1 MCRRAEG
8 DAAAAGVS
16 GKPETGMAGGMS
28 GKPETSAGPETGF
41 PARTLYGR
49 LKVLEE
55 PGAPLEPEQRL
66 KAMNRPLLAWYET
79 GFTAAFPGVFLFNAL
94 SVGISELLVCC
105 ILGLPLLAVLTKT
118 GIFSKQVVQ

>member
-79 GFTAAFPGVFLFNAL
+79 HARVLPWREDPQPYRVW
-94 SVGISELLVCC
+94 ISEIMLQQTRVER
-105 ILGLPLLAVLTKT
+105 
-118 GIFSKQVVQ
+118 

>member
-41 PARTLYGR
+41 PARTFYGR

-79 GFTAAFPGVFLFNAL
+79 HARVLPWRCSFINCFD
-94 SVGISELLVCC
+94 IS
-105 ILGLPLLAVLTKT
+105 IY
-118 GIFSKQVVQ
+118 